1 MDYCLYKRK
10 MKLTGQCAQGLTPW
24 STKICSHD
32 FEPGPLH
39 ADCAA
44 LTALQ
49 HATMS
54 RVCVCARVCVWR
66 RLAGMAYPSSTY
78 LLILKLDSDDSE
90 GVAGSVVVDVDP
102 AEALLARLDWYPFLT
117 GVIVDHHGSPGLAD
131 TLFTAEQE
139 RTLSRPQPQGMD
151 AGLVLF

>member
-1 MDYCLYKRK
+1 
-10 MKLTGQCAQGLTPW
+10 
-24 STKICSHD
+24 
-32 FEPGPLH
+32 
-39 ADCAA
+39 
-44 LTALQ
+44 
-49 HATMS
+49 
-54 RVCVCARVCVWR
+54 
-66 RLAGMAYPSSTY
+66 MAYPSSTY

-139 RTLSRPQPQGMD
+139 RTLSI
-151 AGLVLF
+151 GLSHKGWMLASSFSETEASCHLTQRNSLVARASNSLQKGCWVR